1 MMKLLLFI
9 SLFNFVFSGY
19 LFNPENT
26 SLSGASSIA
35 FDDFRSMNPATMA
48 SHKGFTIKLLGASY
62 GVGNNFYLYQTI
74 MISMEQILKSQQH
87 QNIFQNQSF
96 IHFLMKG
103 LD

>member
-9 SLFNFVFSGY
+9 SLFNLVFSGY

-48 SHKGFTIKLLGASY
+48 SHKGCTIKLLGASY
-62 GVGNNFYLYQTI
+62 GVGNNFLS
-74 MISMEQILKSQQH
+74 ISNYNDINGANFEDPTASIYFSK
-87 QNIFQNQSF
+87 
-96 IHFLMKG
+96 
-103 LD
+103 